1 MVFLRLSP
9 LPPSLIPLPP
19 PPSPSYMHVLCFLD
33 MSFLGQRSP
42 TGARAAAGADA
53 GAAAMAAGVWIY
65 RAGVGL

>member
-1 MVFLRLSP
+1 
-9 LPPSLIPLPP
+9 
-19 PPSPSYMHVLCFLD
+19 